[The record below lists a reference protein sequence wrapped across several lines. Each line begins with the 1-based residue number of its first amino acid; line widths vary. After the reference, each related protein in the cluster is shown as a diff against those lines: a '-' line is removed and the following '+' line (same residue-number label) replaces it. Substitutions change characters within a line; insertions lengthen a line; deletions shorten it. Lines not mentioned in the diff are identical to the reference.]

1 MNGTDLPAPLSITTD
16 DLTLTVDGVRM
27 DVRSTGDRVFVE
39 VPSVRGAVRVVRNL
53 PVEADATGPTRF
65 LVGADLTT
73 EFRVRGRT
81 VAVLGATARPGPIAR
96 VLGVSP
102 AEIRLAGLVG
112 AGWSGLSAAADA
124 VRRFVD

>member
-1 MNGTDLPAPLSITTD
+1 MSGTDPRAPLSVTTD

-39 VPSVRGAVRVVRNL
+39 VPTVRGAIRTVRSL

-65 LVGADLTT
+65 LIGADLTT

-81 VAVLGATARPGPIAR
+81 VAVLGTGARPGPIAR
-96 VLGVSP
+96 GLGVSP

-124 VRRFVD
+124 VRRFLE

>member
-81 VAVLGATARPGPIAR
+81 VAVLGAAARPGPIAR
-96 VLGVSP
+96 ALGVSP

>member
-1 MNGTDLPAPLSITTD
+1 MSGTDPPAPLSVITT
-16 DLTLTVDGVRM
+16 DLTLTVDGVPM

-39 VPSVRGAVRVVRNL
+39 VPTVRGALRVVRGL

-81 VAVLGATARPGPIAR
+81 VAVLGTAARPGPIAR
-96 VLGVSP
+96 GLGVSP
-102 AEIRLAGLVG
+102 AEVRLAGLVG
-112 AGWSGLSAAADA
+112 AGWSGLSAAANT
-124 VRRFVD
+124 VRRFFE